1 MSTSTTHTLHAVRR
15 ALVALGGVV
24 RDGGGDHVLDLA
36 RDAAPGLRRAAVRV
50 TGAPVARA
58 VAAPASAVFE
68 GFLDG
73 LSRHAI
79 VAHVRGAPV
88 LVGTVAAA
96 IRERVDGR
104 MRTWGTPRVVH
115 AVYAPGAWFDEGALC
130 TQLADALAPLGL
142 PLRELEPD
150 RGSDAPRHPAT
161 IAGAALIRLAR
172 ERDALERECAL
183 EWCATHANRPLY
195 VDGTL
200 GRGARRLEAVGAI
213 GVVKSHGTLYV
224 ADDAGAD
231 CVFALGAGERT
242 PVAHVLDG
250 DVPSGVA
257 TWYLRLRDASG
268 RDPFFGLVR
277 VECAARDR
285 DAAALEA
292 HADTVSAW
300 LLAERSP
307 VARPDA
313 QWDVLPY
320 AARDVSRWLRAVA

>member
-1 MSTSTTHTLHAVRR
+1 MGNTTHTLHAVRR
-15 ALVALGGVV
+15 ALVSLGGVV
-24 RDGGGDHVLDLA
+24 REGSGDHVLDLA
-36 RDAAPGLRRAAVRV
+36 RDAAPGQRRAAVRV
-50 TGAPVARA
+50 MGAPVART
-58 VAAPASAVFE
+58 VAAPRAAVFE

-115 AVYAPGAWFDEGALC
+115 AVYAPGAWFDDGAVAA
-130 TQLADALAPLGL
+130 QLAAALAPIGL

-150 RGSDAPRHPAT
+150 RASDAPRHPAT
-161 IAGAALIRLAR
+161 IASAALLRLAR
-172 ERDALERECAL
+172 ERDALERDCAL
-183 EWCATHANRPLY
+183 EWCAAHDTRPLY
-195 VDGTL
+195 VDGTI
-200 GRGARRLEAVGAI
+200 GRGVRRLDAMGAI

-231 CVFALGAGERT
+231 CVFALAAGERT
-242 PVAHVLDG
+242 PVAQVLDG
-250 DVPSGVA
+250 DAPAGVA
-257 TWYLRLRDASG
+257 TWYLRLRDATG

-277 VECAARDR
+277 VECTAHDR
-285 DAAALEA
+285 DTASLEA
-292 HADTVSAW
+292 HADAVSAW